1 LSIRCYPILS
11 YPIIL
16 CTSNKSGVES
26 MTVIVNDDNVRI
38 ETMQMGPYGTN
49 TCIVVCQETRDS
61 LVVDAPATAISPR

>member
-1 LSIRCYPILS
+1 
-11 YPIIL
+11 
-16 CTSNKSGVES
+16 